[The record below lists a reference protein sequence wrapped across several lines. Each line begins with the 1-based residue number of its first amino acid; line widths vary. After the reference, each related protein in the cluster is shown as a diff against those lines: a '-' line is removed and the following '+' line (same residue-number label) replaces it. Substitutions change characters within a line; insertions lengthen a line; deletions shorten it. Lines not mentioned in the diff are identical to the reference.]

1 MKQLKASSTGR
12 DMSRVFI
19 VRPNFFS
26 NSGSSA
32 CTSWLLAYSVPSDVS
47 DSVVPPLGDGVIGE
61 SGAWT
66 LVPVLTAEAVRSLSV
81 GSLRPG
87 KCLSKLAIS
96 LVMITL
102 HWI

>member
-1 MKQLKASSTGR
+1 MKQLKASSAGR

-26 NSGSSA
+26 NSIHAGSSA
-32 CTSWLLAYSVPSDVS
+32 CTSWLLAYSVPSDVIS
-47 DSVVPPLGDGVIGE
+47 PFGDGVIGE

-87 KCLSKLAIS
+87 K
-96 LVMITL
+96 V
-102 HWI
+102 